1 MPHAPDQLLLQLLA
15 IFVAAKVAGELF
27 ETVRLPS
34 VLGEILAGI
43 ALGPFALHWI
53 NPSDTIHSVAE
64 IGAIFVL
71 FSAGLET
78 SPQDLIRVGRKALLV
93 AVAGVVVPFLLGF
106 AYMKWRGDA
115 SSEAIFVGAAMV
127 ATSVGITA
135 RVLGDLRVLATR
147 TAKIILGAA
156 VFDDILGMVL
166 LAVVAGLASGG
177 GLEWVHLGV
186 LVVEAAAFALFMIFL
201 APHIVRRI
209 QPGMDRLSTQQAP
222 LIVALA
228 LCLFLSW
235 LSAKIGM
242 AAIIGAF
249 FAGLMFADY
258 APRWNLLPR
267 VGGITEFLAPFFFF
281 TIGSRLNVHLFA
293 GKVLYA
299 AIVISFL
306 AIVSKVV
313 GCGLPLWREGW
324 LSALQVGVGMMPR
337 FDCRAG
343 WIAIADCVAVY
354 VCHCCV
360 HDGCDH
366 DPGTA
371 PVAISVPWR
380 DEHDL
385 GAELAPT
392 SNPGI
397 ISVLLVRRIHDSFR
411 PRRAGDGGVARHWTG
426 LRLAIG
432 QVRSYRGAGGARPGK
447 VAGTGG

>member
-15 IFVAAKVAGELF
+15 IFVSAKVAAELF
-27 ETVRLPS
+27 ERVKLPS

-43 ALGPFALHWI
+43 ALGPYALNWI
-53 NPSDTIHSVAE
+53 NPSDAIHSVAE

-78 SPQDLIRVGRKALLV
+78 SPHDLIRVGRKATLV
-93 AVAGVVVPFLLGF
+93 AVAGVVVPFVLGF
-106 AYMKWRGDA
+106 GYMKWIGDA
-115 SSEAIFVGAAMV
+115 TSEAIFVGAAMV

-166 LAVVAGLASGG
+166 LAVVADLASGG
-177 GLEWVHLGV
+177 GLEWLHLGV
-186 LVVEAAAFALFMIFL
+186 LVVEAVAFALFMIFV
-201 APHIVRRI
+201 APRIVRRI
-209 QPGMDRLSTQQAP
+209 QPRMDRMSSQQAP

-258 APRWNLLPR
+258 APGWDLLPR

-293 GKVLYA
+293 RNVLYV
-299 AIVISFL
+299 AIVISLL

-313 GCGLPLWREGW
+313 GCGLPLWREGR

-337 FDCRAG
+337 GEVALIVALVGLRSQ
-343 WIAIADCVAVY
+343 IVLPSTYAIVVFMTAV
-354 VCHCCV
+354 
-360 HDGCDH
+360 
-366 DPGTA
+366 TT
-371 PVAISVPWR
+371 
-380 DEHDL
+380 L
-385 GAELAPT
+385 LAP
-392 SNPGI
+392 P
-397 ISVLLVRRIHDSFR
+397 LLRYLFR
-411 PRRAGDGGVARHWTG
+411 GEMK
-426 LRLAIG
+426 AI
-432 QVRSYRGAGGARPGK
+432 
-447 VAGTGG
+447 